1 MHASPDCSHSSS
13 ERSTSSPDSEVAE
26 GTTIL
31 TVYQAAAAS
40 TDQAIP
46 AVVGEYQ
53 DRFVRTAGSWRF
65 VSRRSALTFTR

>member
-1 MHASPDCSHSSS
+1 
-13 ERSTSSPDSEVAE
+13 VAE

>member
-1 MHASPDCSHSSS
+1 MRFVRTGD
-13 ERSTSSPDSEVAE
+13 DQAE

-40 TDQAIP
+40 THQAIP

-53 DRFVRTAGSWRF
+53 DRFVRTTGSWRF